1 MKLSPGLLVAA
12 AFLVMVCVSSCR
24 RDYTCQCEISYSG
37 QPGLPDTI
45 YRDYPITDTKKK
57 AQDLCKGNSSETE
70 KGGIKTKEDCYL
82 Y

>member
-1 MKLSPGLLVAA
+1 MKLSPGLIVAA
-12 AFLVMVCVSSCR
+12 AFLVMVCISSCR

-57 AQDLCKGNSSETE
+57 AKDLCEKNSSVTDKEGITTTE
-70 KGGIKTKEDCYL
+70 NCYL